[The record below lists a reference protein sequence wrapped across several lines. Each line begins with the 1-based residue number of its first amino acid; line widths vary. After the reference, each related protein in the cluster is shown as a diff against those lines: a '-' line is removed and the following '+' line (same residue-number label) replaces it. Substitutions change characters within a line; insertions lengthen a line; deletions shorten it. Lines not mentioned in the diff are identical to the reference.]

1 MKKFYLKELK
11 IELTDAC
18 NLCCKHCSSL
28 AKKISTKEI
37 SLNKAKIIIEEA
49 IRMGVEEIKFSGG
62 EPLLWKGIDELINI
76 LNNNNIKTCVY
87 TTGNIS
93 LFNEKIEILKSMG
106 LNRIIFS
113 LFSSDRKQHED
124 VTKIKGSYNK
134 TISAIEKCVSLNIST
149 EIHFVPLASNYKELP
164 QIAWLGKK
172 IGVSNISILRL
183 VPQGRATKHKKEFL
197 SIEQNIELREII
209 ITLRKQGYNI
219 RVGSPYN
226 FLGLEDSKPCNSG
239 TEELTIRPDL
249 TICPCDAFKG
259 ITPKDLGIKDKYYS
273 LKNNSLKECWEKS
286 NYLNEIRKFSTDK
299 NYKQCTT
306 YKQCNCGCLG
316 QKFYSIGYLNYLSDP
331 MCLKIQ

>member
-1 MKKFYLKELK
+1 MKNFHLKELK

-28 AKKISTKEI
+28 AKKTSTKEI